1 VSLNLAVDVNA
12 GDWDSSLE
20 ERPVSTGI
28 LVLRLGLRLVSGA
41 GQGPSSNAAGPQRRA
56 FCLGQGSRLAGRGG
70 AAGARCHG
78 RGRCLCQHRRQ
89 PPLGGLGRP
98 RRGPWTKALP
108 LFAAAPEAALVARAP
123 LMVEPAVT
131 LPPQSEG
138 ETAIEDYRSIGL
150 SLGRHLLALLR
161 PALDRLG
168 LGDTPQLGR
177 LRAGSWI
184 RLPGLVLMRQRPGSA
199 KGIGFLTIENEHE
212 VGNLVVYP

>member
-70 AAGARCHG
+70 AAGARCH
-78 RGRCLCQHRRQ
+78 
-89 PPLGGLGRP
+89 
-98 RRGPWTKALP
+98 GPWTKALP